1 MLEDICIHVIDAKGY
16 SVYYSR
22 GCELIEGYTK
32 AEVIGKHIQEL
43 YWTSDKKML
52 DENNSIIMKTIT
64 ARQPI
69 KNKKT
74 KTLTQYGKLIT
85 LVSSAY
91 PIIDGEDLLGV
102 ILVYNDT
109 SQISELSSVIS
120 KLQKDML
127 NQRKLSTKN
136 GTSFQFPDLIGSSD
150 IMLKTIDLAKKI
162 SDSSSEILIVGP
174 TGTGKEL
181 FAQSIHNY
189 SPRSGG
195 RFVAINCSSV
205 PETLLESTLFGT
217 NKGAFTGAMEASGLF
232 EQAAGGTLFLDELNS
247 SSMAFQASLL
257 RVLERKCIRKVGG
270 NTEIPV
276 NVRVVSAM
284 NCDPFEAIRK
294 KELRDDLYYRL
305 STMTLEL
312 PPLKARTGD
321 IEELIMEFI
330 NQGNNLLCRHIKGIS
345 NEALLILESYD
356 WPGNIRQLKHCID
369 YALLMTDSKE
379 QMITSNHL
387 PSHFLKEVNLST
399 AQIPEHF
406 QGDINITCMLRDYER
421 KLILDQ
427 LRKYDGNVNKT
438 AKSFNMSRQKLHYR
452 IKALGILAFEYKI
465 P

>member
-150 IMLKTIDLAKKI
+150 IMLKTIDLAKK
-162 SDSSSEILIVGP
+162 
-174 TGTGKEL
+174 
-181 FAQSIHNY
+181 
-189 SPRSGG
+189 
-195 RFVAINCSSV
+195 
-205 PETLLESTLFGT
+205 
-217 NKGAFTGAMEASGLF
+217 
-232 EQAAGGTLFLDELNS
+232 
-247 SSMAFQASLL
+247 SLT
-257 RVLERKCIRKVGG
+257 V
-270 NTEIPV
+270 
-276 NVRVVSAM
+276 
-284 NCDPFEAIRK
+284 
-294 KELRDDLYYRL
+294 
-305 STMTLEL
+305 
-312 PPLKARTGD
+312 
-321 IEELIMEFI
+321 
-330 NQGNNLLCRHIKGIS
+330 H
-345 NEALLILESYD
+345 
-356 WPGNIRQLKHCID
+356 
-369 YALLMTDSKE
+369 
-379 QMITSNHL
+379 
-387 PSHFLKEVNLST
+387 
-399 AQIPEHF
+399 
-406 QGDINITCMLRDYER
+406 
-421 KLILDQ
+421 
-427 LRKYDGNVNKT
+427 
-438 AKSFNMSRQKLHYR
+438 QK
-452 IKALGILAFEYKI
+452 F
-465 P
+465 